1 MALNKVYTR
10 INWENYPSENT
21 DIDEINLNKMDSAI
35 DALDNR
41 IISQDA
47 LKVDKSAIN
56 GNIADWTMDETTG
69 VITITKYNGEKVI
82 FDLNIEKIPVEFSM
96 SDDGII
102 TMTTEDGTQFTAD
115 IGSMIP
121 VLTFEDSATITVSV
135 TGTGKNKTYSFS
147 IKTGSVTDDMLQPNY
162 LADIRVESA
171 NASAYAQSANA
182 KSVLAESYA
191 VGGTGTR
198 EGEDT
203 DNAKYYMEQA
213 KQQTGGIPTKV
224 SELENDVG
232 YITKSVSNLTNYYDK
247 TDVDKKIDEIPKT
260 DLTNYLTKTGDGS
273 NLTAAFEEA
282 TTLDELTTG
291 EKLSSI
297 LGKIKLAVKNL
308 KSLIGLIGTTDIS
321 TIGDGTITG
330 GLSDVNGKLNDLLL
344 VKSYDSETFAIG
356 INDAKDVSIH
366 YDGIDGYKAIACL
379 GFNNNK
385 SNAIFVSQSGYMINA
400 VSGASGSLSAW
411 CFNANHS
418 ISYADVMIRGHVLY
432 IKDL

>member
-10 INWENYPSENT
+10 INWEDYPSENT

-47 LKVDKSAIN
+47 IKVDNTTIN
-56 GNIADWTMDETTG
+56 DKIADWTMDETTG
-69 VITITKYNGEKVI
+69 VITITKYNGEKII
-82 FDLNIEKIPVEFSM
+82 FDLNIEKIPVGFSM

-102 TMTTEDGTQFTAD
+102 TMTTEDGTQFTAN

-121 VLTFEDSATITVSV
+121 VLTFEDSATIAVSV

-147 IKTGSVTDDMLQPNY
+147 IKTGSVTDAMLQPNY

-224 SELENDVG
+224 SELENDAG
-232 YITKSVSNLTNYYDK
+232 YITKLVSDLTNYYDK
-247 TDVDKKIDEIPKT
+247 TNVDKKIDAIPKT

-273 NLTAAFEEA
+273 NLTATFEEA
-282 TTLDELTTG
+282 TTLEELTTG

-297 LGKIKLAVKNL
+297 FGKLKLAVKNL
-308 KSLIGLIGTTDIS
+308 KSLISLIGTTDIS
-321 TIGDGTITG
+321 AIGDGTITG
-330 GLSDVNGKLNDLLL
+330 GLSDVNGKLDKSAFDLDNRIM
-344 VKSYDSETFAIG
+344 VTDNIFTCQT
-356 INDAKDVSIH
+356 
-366 YDGIDGYKAIACL
+366 DGYLRMYAKYGSEYIVVSLNSQPVSCIAAGNCS
-379 GFNNNK
+379 GNVNMYVKKGMTIKIQERSSTTNTDAF
-385 SNAIFVSQSGYMINA
+385 FVPL
-400 VSGASGSLSAW
+400 V
-411 CFNANHS
+411 
-418 ISYADVMIRGHVLY
+418 
-432 IKDL
+432 

>member
-1 MALNKVYTR
+1 MNKVYTR
-10 INWENYPSENT
+10 INWEDYPSENT
-21 DIDEINLNKMDSAI
+21 DLDAYNLNQMDSAI

-41 IISQDA
+41 IVSQDA

-82 FDLNIEKIPVEFSM
+82 FDLNIEKIPVEFFM

-121 VLTFEDSATITVSV
+121 VLTFEDSATIAVSV

-147 IKTGSVTDDMLQPNY
+147 IKTGSVTDAMLQPNY

-191 VGGTGTR
+191 IGGTGTR

-224 SELENDVG
+224 SELENDAG
-232 YITKSVSNLTNYYDK
+232 YIKKDVDNLVNYYDK
-247 TDVDKKIDEIPKT
+247 TTTDQKLANI
-260 DLTNYLTKTGDGS
+260 DLTDYLKKTGDAS
-273 NLTAAFEEA
+273 NTTVAFTEPA
-282 TTLDELTTG
+282 DLAQPTTG
-291 EKLSSI
+291 EKLSGI
-297 LGKIKLAVKNL
+297 IGKVSLAIKNIKTLI
-308 KSLIGLIGTTDIS
+308 SLIGNTDIS
-321 TIGDGTITG
+321 SIGNGTVTG
-330 GLSDVNGKLNDLLL
+330 AISDVNGKLMTPDY
-344 VKSYDSETFAIG
+344 KSAVNIQSNYLCQTNGYVIGTIQGAIKGWASVRSGKQPNYFLALCTTADTPTAVCIPFSAGDSVIFGTTGTYNLAFAS
-356 INDAKDVSIH
+356 IN
-366 YDGIDGYKAIACL
+366 L
-379 GFNNNK
+379 
-385 SNAIFVSQSGYMINA
+385 
-400 VSGASGSLSAW
+400 
-411 CFNANHS
+411 
-418 ISYADVMIRGHVLY
+418 
-432 IKDL
+432 

>member
-10 INWENYPSENT
+10 INWEDYPSENT

-41 IISQDA
+41 IVSQDA

-115 IGSMIP
+115 IGFMIP
-121 VLTFEDSATITVSV
+121 VLTFEDSATIAVSV

-147 IKTGSVTDDMLQPNY
+147 IKTGSVTDAMLQPNY

-182 KSVLAESYA
+182 KSLLAESYA

-224 SELENDVG
+224 SELENDAG
-232 YITKSVSNLTNYYDK
+232 YITKSVSDLENYYDK
-247 TDVDKKIDEIPKT
+247 TNIDKKIDEIPKT

-282 TTLDELTTG
+282 TTLEELTTG

-297 LGKIKLAVKNL
+297 LGKLKLAVKNL
-308 KSLIGLIGTTDIS
+308 KLLISLIGTTDIS

-330 GLSDVNGKLNDLLL
+330 GLSDVNGKLSSKFYSDRLTAKNVKTITVNDYGCAMLL
-344 VKSYDSETFAIG
+344 VAGATMYYFCNGYLVPISNTSDSVTMTLS
-356 INDAKDVSIH
+356 NDYKTITVSNTTGESNYFLSMIIFT
-366 YDGIDGYKAIACL
+366 DSIDI
-379 GFNNNK
+379 
-385 SNAIFVSQSGYMINA
+385 
-400 VSGASGSLSAW
+400 
-411 CFNANHS
+411 S
-418 ISYADVMIRGHVLY
+418 ISDSYM
-432 IKDL
+432 